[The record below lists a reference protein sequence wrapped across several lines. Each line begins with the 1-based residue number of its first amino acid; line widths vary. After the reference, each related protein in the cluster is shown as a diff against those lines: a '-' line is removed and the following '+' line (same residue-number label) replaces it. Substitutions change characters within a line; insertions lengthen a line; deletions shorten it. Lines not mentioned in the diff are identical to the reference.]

1 MSTCLCCSRGIPV
14 SERKVC
20 PLCGH
25 TLMGLGWWGVD
36 FHWQSRHEAELPF
49 REFWDGL
56 CARHRANHPETVPA
70 EPAPVQAVP
79 GEPAPV
85 QAVPAEPAPVQA
97 IPAEPV
103 PTEPVPAQAVLPEP
117 PEFSGR
123 RARTD
128 RARRPSSHRHGS
140 GPSLPE
146 WLSDGFHPDP
156 ARTFPPQVPDVSW
169 HSAGPLPG
177 PGQPGLKRG

>member
-70 EPAPVQAVP
+70 EPV
-79 GEPAPV
+79 PV
-85 QAVPAEPAPVQA
+85 QAVPAEPAPVLVVP
-97 IPAEPV
+97 IEPV
-103 PTEPVPAQAVLPEP
+103 PTQAVLPEP

-123 RARTD
+123 RARID
-128 RARRPSSHRHGS
+128 RARRLSSHRHGS

-156 ARTFPPQVPDVSW
+156 ARTSPPQVPDVSW
-169 HSAGPLPG
+169 RSAGPLPD
-177 PGQPGLKRG
+177 PGHPGLKRG